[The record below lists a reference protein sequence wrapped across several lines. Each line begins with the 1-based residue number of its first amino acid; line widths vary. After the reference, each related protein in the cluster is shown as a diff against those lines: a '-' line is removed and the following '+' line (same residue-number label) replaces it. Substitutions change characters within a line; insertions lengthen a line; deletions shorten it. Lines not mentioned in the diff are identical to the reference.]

1 MLAVAVVAAEMVIR
15 LELAAR
21 VAVQAVKILTAAHP
35 HLVLLTQ
42 VAAVQAVLQVAEQA
56 AQAAQV

>member
-1 MLAVAVVAAEMVIR
+1 MLAVAAAVAEMVIR

-21 VAVQAVKILTAAHP
+21 VAVQAVKILTAAHL

-42 VAAVQAVLQVAEQA
+42 AAAVQAVLQVAEQA